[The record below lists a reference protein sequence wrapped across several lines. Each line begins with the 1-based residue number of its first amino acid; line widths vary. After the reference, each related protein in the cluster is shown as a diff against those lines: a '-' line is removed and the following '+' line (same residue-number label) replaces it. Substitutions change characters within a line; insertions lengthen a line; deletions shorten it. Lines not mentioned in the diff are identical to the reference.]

1 MENNKLYI
9 AVFIQNKVTNS
20 MYNLK
25 ILIKRISKK
34 FGGQLVPS
42 LELQVNE
49 NIGLLKLLN

>member
-34 FGGQLVPS
+34 S

-49 NIGLLKLLN
+49 NIGLFKLLN